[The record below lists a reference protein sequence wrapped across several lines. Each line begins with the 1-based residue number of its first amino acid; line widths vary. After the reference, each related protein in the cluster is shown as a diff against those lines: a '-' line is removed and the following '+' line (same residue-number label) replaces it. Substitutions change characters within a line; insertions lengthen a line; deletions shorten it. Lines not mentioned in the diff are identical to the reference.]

1 MNANDA
7 HAITVGGDPITPNP
21 TDALLWLDVE
31 TTGLDPNNCSILEI
45 GAICTSL
52 DANTEIGRYET
63 VIHIQTE
70 QLLDISLKALKMHTA
85 NGLLADCEQA
95 GSSEQEAA
103 DDLADFI
110 DWLTTNRN
118 LTLHPAGTNVQHFGL
133 PALDHLLEQHDYH
146 GFLANQ
152 LHYRALDLTS
162 LRLLWQSLGHNPYQH
177 HQHGTHRI
185 HDCLTRDI
193 TEYRT
198 IRQQIKDH
206 TA

>member
-1 MNANDA
+1 M
-7 HAITVGGDPITPNP
+7 
-21 TDALLWLDVE
+21 E
-31 TTGLDPNNCSILEI
+31 TTGLDPNTCSILEI

-63 VIHIQTE
+63 FIHIQTE

-95 GSSEQEAA
+95 GSSEQETAGH
-103 DDLADFI
+103 LADFI
-110 DWLTTNRN
+110 DRLTTNQG
-118 LTLHPAGTNVQHFGL
+118 LTLHPAGTNVQHFDL
-133 PALDHLLEQHDYH
+133 PAIDHLLERHDYH
-146 GFLANQ
+146 GFLVNQ

-177 HQHGTHRI
+177 HQHGTHRV

-198 IRQQIKDH
+198 IRRQIKDH

>member
-1 MNANDA
+1 MNTSDA
-7 HAITVGGDPITPNP
+7 HSITVGGTPVTP
-21 TDALLWLDVE
+21 EPADALLWLDVE
-31 TTGLDPNNCSILEI
+31 TTGLDPNECSILEI

-52 DANTEIGRYET
+52 DATREFGRYET

-85 NGLLADCEQA
+85 NGLLAACEQS
-95 GSSEQEAA
+95 GSSEQEAT

-110 DWLTTNRN
+110 DRLTSEQG
-118 LTLHPAGTNVQHFGL
+118 LTLHPAGTNIQRFDL
-133 PALDHLLEQHDYH
+133 PAINHLLEQHECH

-152 LHYRALDLTS
+152 LHYRAFDMTTI
-162 LRLLWQSLGHNPYQH
+162 RLLWQSLGHNPYQH
-177 HQHGTHRI
+177 HQHGTHRV

-198 IRQQIKDH
+198 LRQHIKDH